1 MKEQILICA
10 FCEEFSSF
18 QIVAFIFNDLFLFMT
33 VLQSIYLNLF
43 DPFFIFFFSSFTNV
57 SALFTLSG
65 ANTLFSFFFCFQR
78 VWCVCRK
85 QLLSNFIKRVLQ
97 ITLLNT

>member
-33 VLQSIYLNLF
+33 VLQSIYF
-43 DPFFIFFFSSFTNV
+43 EFI
-57 SALFTLSG
+57 
-65 ANTLFSFFFCFQR
+65 
-78 VWCVCRK
+78 
-85 QLLSNFIKRVLQ
+85 
-97 ITLLNT
+97 